1 MYKKDSSK
9 LRPALSTLSF
19 LMRSSHTM
27 LTHHIV
33 IIARRQHD
41 IALGSHIL
49 NAPFFTNV
57 VSPPSSTRSHG
68 HMRLSQPILWCPPVP
83 FVQPTC
89 RSCSVVSAQ
98 LVHMD
103 YKWFAT
109 PA

>member
-1 MYKKDSSK
+1 MYKKNSSK

-19 LMRSSHTM
+19 LTRSSHTM
-27 LTHHIV
+27 LTHHKVV
-33 IIARRQHD
+33 IALGQHD

-57 VSPPSSTRSHG
+57 FSLPLSTRSHG
-68 HMRLSQPILWCPPVP
+68 HMRLSQLILWCPLVP
-83 FVQPTC
+83 SIQPAC

-103 YKWFAT
+103 
-109 PA
+109 